1 MKLFTEETLNS
12 IWQVPPSET
21 AEDHGVDMVDV
32 PGDEAFSAVRERV
45 SDVEHAITIH
55 GQPETYSDQNNA
67 STTDRYTRLRA
78 YPEALW
84 GLWAPVQ
91 SLRHKG

>member
-21 AEDHGVDMVDV
+21 AEGHGVDMVDV
-32 PGDEAFSAVRERV
+32 PGDEAFSAVRERF
-45 SDVEHAITIH
+45 SNIEHAITIH
-55 GQPETYSDQNNA
+55 GQPETYSDNNV
-67 STTDRYTRLRA
+67 STPDRYTRLRA
-78 YPEALW
+78 HPEALW

-91 SLRHKG
+91 SL

>member
-21 AEDHGVDMVDV
+21 AEGHGVDMVDV

-55 GQPETYSDQNNA
+55 GQPETYSDHNNV
-67 STTDRYTRLRA
+67 STPDRYTRLQA
-78 YPEALW
+78 HPEALW
-84 GLWAPVQ
+84 GLWERT
-91 SLRHKG
+91 S

>member
-21 AEDHGVDMVDV
+21 AEGHGVDMVDV
-32 PGDEAFSAVRERV
+32 PGYEAFSAVRERF
-45 SDVEHAITIH
+45 SNIEHAITIH
-55 GQPETYSDQNNA
+55 GQPETYSDNNV
-67 STTDRYTRLRA
+67 STPDRYTRLRA
-78 YPEALW
+78 HPEALW

-91 SLRHKG
+91 SL